1 MKTYQKGAGFEIR
14 HGHSY
19 QHKRTIPFGIMFKI
33 WMGNPLSIIGFFFF
47 IMGLPFAL
55 IFIPFSTLFSPS
67 FSDEDPVTP
76 GIIVEVIP
84 TNSYINDVRV
94 FEYKYKYKLKS
105 GPVYYGTGYST
116 GESKNMEEE
125 VFIQYK
131 EDKPELSKA
140 LDLRES
146 AFGGGIGLLTLIFPG
161 IGLVMLFFSTRKA
174 IRHINILRIGNLAEG
189 KFLFKEPT
197 NVQINNQTVYAL
209 TFEFTASD
217 NKSYQVIAKTHH
229 FHRLEDEAFE
239 KLVYDPG
246 NPQNAVLLDELPG
259 GIKNYFLKMV

>member
-1 MKTYQKGAGFEIR
+1 
-14 HGHSY
+14 
-19 QHKRTIPFGIMFKI
+19 
-33 WMGNPLSIIGFFFF
+33 
-47 IMGLPFAL
+47 
-55 IFIPFSTLFSPS
+55 
-67 FSDEDPVTP
+67 
-76 GIIVEVIP
+76 
-84 TNSYINDVRV
+84 
-94 FEYKYKYKLKS
+94 
-105 GPVYYGTGYST
+105 
-116 GESKNMEEE
+116 
-125 VFIQYK
+125 
-131 EDKPELSKA
+131 
-140 LDLRES
+140 
-146 AFGGGIGLLTLIFPG
+146 
-161 IGLVMLFFSTRKA
+161 MLFFSTRKA